1 MCQYYIN
8 VNKTH
13 FRRRRTPTT
22 VCQPTLCYG
31 CFRATEGNGRRF
43 SLWKPC
49 LFVSSC
55 RLLLFVCLFLLV
67 GIIGRCCFNRHV
79 FFFLRRDKFWDAC
92 CTLTRLVEMYMV
104 RIGVDNQNVYQ
115 WKRKHS
121 VRLSDY
127 GGSTDDIGDRTRKQ
141 RWEDSD
147 LSTDLMGGP
156 SSNYFPNTTGGFVQR
171 FYDASFDVPKEN
183 KNLKRTQHPCNLI
196 LA

>member
-1 MCQYYIN
+1 MSILHKCQQN
-8 VNKTH
+8 ALSPSSDTH
-13 FRRRRTPTT
+13 DCLSAYTLLWLFQSNRRKRPT
-22 VCQPTLCYG
+22 VFLVE
-31 CFRATEGNGRRF
+31 AL
-43 SLWKPC
+43 SLRKLLSIAVVC
-49 LFVSSC
+49 LFVFACWDYWS
-55 RLLLFVCLFLLV
+55 LLFQQTRFFL
-67 GIIGRCCFNRHV
+67 
-79 FFFLRRDKFWDAC
+79 LRRDKFWDAC

-141 RWEDSD
+141 RWEDRD

-156 SSNYFPNTTGGFVQR
+156 SSNYFPNTTVGFVQR